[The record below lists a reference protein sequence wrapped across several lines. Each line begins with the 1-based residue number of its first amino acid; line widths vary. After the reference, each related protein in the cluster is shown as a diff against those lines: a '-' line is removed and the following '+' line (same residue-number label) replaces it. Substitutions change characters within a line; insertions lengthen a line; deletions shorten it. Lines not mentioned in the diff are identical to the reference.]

1 MAVRPNPY
9 KLVCP
14 NCGYSKV
21 VSPKSDCLSPKDLM
35 AMSPICTKCK
45 EQMERKDMNI
55 LDDIF
60 SIFCKKY

>member
-14 NCGYSKV
+14 QCGYSKV
-21 VSPKSDCLSPKDLM
+21 VSPKSDAFSPKDLIN
-35 AMSPICTKCK
+35 MSPICPKCK
-45 EQMERKDMNI
+45 GQMERKDKNM

-60 SIFCKKY
+60 SIFTK